1 MATMASHNGE
11 HTLAPQNVMK
21 KGFSGERA
29 GIPDRMQAQQ
39 SQESFLPYE
48 ENRRKRHDLAA
59 GHGGLSHPSS
69 GKSNNSSANTA
80 QKMGGTGLPRAAATN
95 NNASGSNN
103 AFHPHAGA
111 SDEMS
116 ASRLALQGS
125 LSNGLEYSQIY

>member
-1 MATMASHNGE
+1 MATMGSHNGE
-11 HTLAPQNVMK
+11 QTLAPQNMGK
-21 KGFSGERA
+21 KGYPGERG

-69 GKSNNSSANTA
+69 GKSNNSSVNTA
-80 QKMGGTGLPRAAATN
+80 QKMGGAGLPRAAITTN
-95 NNASGSNN
+95 NGSGSNN
-103 AFHPHAGA
+103 AFHPHAGG

-116 ASRLALQGS
+116 ASRLAL
-125 LSNGLEYSQIY
+125 

>member
-48 ENRRKRHDLAA
+48 ENRRKRHDPVG

-69 GKSNNSSANTA
+69 GKSNNSSANTTH
-80 QKMGGTGLPRAAATN
+80 KTGGVSGMPRAAISN
-95 NNASGSNN
+95 NHGSGSSN
-103 AFHPHAGA
+103 AFPPHIG
-111 SDEMS
+111 
-116 ASRLALQGS
+116 GS
-125 LSNGLEYSQIY
+125 V